1 MRNEFIFV
9 KNSLLYFYRKVPLYY
24 YADNGKCLLY
34 KPAGITLKE
43 MRIKEKLLPK
53 KLYIKQ
59 KSKVDAI
66 KEVQQGYN
74 SELKDSIKHNDFNS
88 IRSILHNIVEAT
100 FEEPISGSL
109 EGIKDTVNILV
120 DEYTENFD
128 ILIRLLDLT
137 VRDYTTFIHSVNVMA
152 MALSYASYV
161 NFGLSQKKLLGLSA
175 LLHDIGKARINK
187 DLLTAP
193 RKLNEEEFMEIQ
205 KHTVIG
211 YNILREC
218 QFGNDKIKT
227 TALQHHEKLDGSG
240 YPSGSTNIDEFA
252 QIVAIIDCYEALT
265 NYERVYRNAMKPLS
279 ALELIQSEIVDA
291 GKFSRQIFK
300 DFAYSLLQFYNSP
313 KKTISFQPSAKMNIT
328 AERNAWPNII

>member
-24 YADNGKCLLY
+24 YAGDGKCVLY

-66 KEVQQGYN
+66 KEVQKGYN
-74 SELKDSIKHNDFNS
+74 KELKDCIKQNDFNS
-88 IRSILHNIVEAT
+88 IRSILHDIVEVT

-109 EGIKDTVNILV
+109 EGIRNTVNILV
-120 DEYTENFD
+120 DEYTEDFNV
-128 ILIRLLDLT
+128 LIRLLDLT

-161 NFGLSQKKLLGLSA
+161 NFSLSQKKLLGLSA
-175 LLHDIGKARINK
+175 LLHDIGKAKINK

-211 YNILREC
+211 YNILSEC
-218 QFGNDKIKT
+218 QFSNDKIKT

-240 YPSGSTNIDEFA
+240 YPSGRTNIDEFA

-265 NYERVYRNAMKPLS
+265 NYERVYRKAMKPIS

-313 KKTISFQPSAKMNIT
+313 KKSISFQHSA
-328 AERNAWPNII
+328 

>member
-1 MRNEFIFV
+1 MRDEFIFV

-24 YADNGKCLLY
+24 YADYGKCVLY

-53 KLYIKQ
+53 ELYIKQ

-66 KEVQQGYN
+66 KEVQIGYN
-74 SELKDSIKHNDFNS
+74 KELKESIKQNDFSS
-88 IRSILHNIVEAT
+88 IRRILHNIVEVT

-109 EGIKDTVNILV
+109 EGIRNTVNILV
-120 DEYTENFD
+120 DEYTEDFNV
-128 ILIRLLDLT
+128 LIRLLDLT

-161 NFGLSQKKLLGLSA
+161 NLGLSQKKVLGLSA
-175 LLHDIGKARINK
+175 LLHDIGKAKINK

-193 RKLNEEEFMEIQ
+193 RKLHEEEFMEIQ

-211 YNILREC
+211 YNILNNC
-218 QFGNDKIKT
+218 KFNNDTIKT

-240 YPSGSTNIDEFA
+240 YPSGRTNIDEFA
-252 QIVAIIDCYEALT
+252 QIVSIIDCYEALT
-265 NYERVYRNAMKPLS
+265 NYERVYRKAMNPLS

-291 GKFSRQIFK
+291 GKFSKQIFK

-313 KKTISFQPSAKMNIT
+313 KKSISFQPPA
-328 AERNAWPNII
+328 

>member
-24 YADNGKCLLY
+24 YADNGKCVLY

-43 MRIKEKLLPK
+43 MRIAEKLLPK

-59 KSKVDAI
+59 QSKVDAI
-66 KEVQQGYN
+66 KEVQKGYN
-74 SELKDSIKHNDFNS
+74 KELKDSIRGNDLNS
-88 IRSILHNIVEAT
+88 IRSILNNIVEVT

-109 EGIKDTVNILV
+109 EGIRNTVNILV
-120 DEYTENFD
+120 DEYTEDFNV
-128 ILIRLLDLT
+128 LIRLLDLT

-161 NFGLSQKKLLGLSA
+161 NISLSQNKLLGLSA
-175 LLHDIGKARINK
+175 LLHDIGKAKISK

-211 YNILREC
+211 YNILNNC
-218 QFGNDKIKT
+218 KFNNDTIKT

-240 YPSGSTNIDEFA
+240 YPSGKTNIDEFA
-252 QIVAIIDCYEALT
+252 QIVSIIDCYEALT
-265 NYERVYRNAMKPLS
+265 NYDRVYRKAMKPIN

-291 GKFSRQIFK
+291 GKFSKQIFK
-300 DFAYSLLQFYNSP
+300 DFAYSLLQFYGSP
-313 KKTISFQPSAKMNIT
+313 EKSISFQPSA
-328 AERNAWPNII
+328 

>member
-24 YADNGKCLLY
+24 YADDGKCVLY

-66 KEVQQGYN
+66 KEVQKGYN
-74 SELKDSIKHNDFNS
+74 KELKDSIKQNDFNS
-88 IRSILHNIVEAT
+88 IRSILHNIVEVT

-109 EGIKDTVNILV
+109 EGIRNTVNILV
-120 DEYTENFD
+120 DEYTEDFNV
-128 ILIRLLDLT
+128 LIRLLDLT
-137 VRDYTTFIHSVNVMA
+137 VRDYTTLMHSINVMA
-152 MALSYASYV
+152 MALSYASFV
-161 NFGLSQKKLLGLSA
+161 NLGSSQKKILGLSA

-193 RKLNEEEFMEIQ
+193 RKLNEEEFIEIQ
-205 KHTVIG
+205 KHTIIG
-211 YNILREC
+211 YNILSKC
-218 QFGNDKIKT
+218 KFHNDTIKT

-240 YPSGSTNIDEFA
+240 YPSGKTNIDEFA
-252 QIVAIIDCYEALT
+252 QIVSIIDCYEALT
-265 NYERVYRNAMKPLS
+265 NYDRVYRKAMKPLG

-291 GKFSRQIFK
+291 GKYSRQIFK
-300 DFAYSLLQFYNSP
+300 DFAYSLLQFYGSP
-313 KKTISFQPSAKMNIT
+313 KKSIGFQPSA
-328 AERNAWPNII
+328 